1 MIQFSKW
8 FLVFWMSFKPAFSL
22 PSFTFIKR
30 PFNSSSLS
38 FIRVVSL
45 WQKCWAASSN
55 FGTLTGDEHRS
66 FYSAILMIMEKCRP
80 LKISAPKKK
89 NVPIQAALV
98 VKNPP
103 ADAGDV
109 REASL
114 ISGWQ
119 SWHMATHCSVLPGE
133 SHGQRSL
140 EGYNPQGHKELDTTE
155 VT

>member
-1 MIQFSKW
+1 MY
-8 FLVFWMSFKPAFSL
+8 
-22 PSFTFIKR
+22 PS
-30 PFNSSSLS
+30 
-38 FIRVVSL
+38 
-45 WQKCWAASSN
+45 CC
-55 FGTLTGDEHRS
+55 LTGLFFVFGHGVSFLGGFQCPPVDGCSTASGDFDVLARGDERPS

-119 SWHMATHCSVLPGE
+119 S
-133 SHGQRSL
+133 
-140 EGYNPQGHKELDTTE
+140 
-155 VT
+155 